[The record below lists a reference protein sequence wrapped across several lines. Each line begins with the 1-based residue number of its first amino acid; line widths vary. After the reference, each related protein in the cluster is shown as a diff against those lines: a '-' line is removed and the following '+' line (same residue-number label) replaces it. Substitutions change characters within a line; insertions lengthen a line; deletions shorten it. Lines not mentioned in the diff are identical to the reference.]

1 MNSGHSLV
9 HSIPDQRMCSMS
21 CPPVC
26 VSACS
31 VPGIAMS
38 AHDVAVEGVA
48 GILQGRSMVVPGLV
62 NKIYMLGTLWMPPKI
77 LRFINEMAW
86 S

>member
-1 MNSGHSLV
+1 
-9 HSIPDQRMCSMS
+9 MCL
-21 CPPVC
+21 
-26 VSACS
+26 SACS